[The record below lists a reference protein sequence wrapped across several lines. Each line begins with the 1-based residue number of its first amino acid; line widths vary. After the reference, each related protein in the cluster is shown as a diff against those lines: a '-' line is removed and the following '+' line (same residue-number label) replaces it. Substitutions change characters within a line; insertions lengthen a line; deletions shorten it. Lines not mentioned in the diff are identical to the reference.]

1 MSRVI
6 FFMNYDKYEKR
17 EAPGILFFV
26 QILLDKGH
34 DVEFVASKDELFEK
48 VGTKRYDSVCISM
61 LSTNEIRETLK
72 TAFKIKKADPHVVTI
87 LGGQGVTG
95 LSDELI
101 HAQGIDCVM
110 EGEGEIILP
119 ILLDYL
125 MRAQQSIAL
134 TRPFNEKAEIGVSK
148 KTAEECGIDGIN
160 LLFKDRLFYLSPV
173 SSDVASAL
181 SEMTFERK
189 ITENDEDIILDVLLS
204 GFILKTTDEKIIRFD
219 INREQLFER
228 NAARYKEITGS
239 NFPLSPIKLE
249 EYSHSYPTNEELNG
263 LSKAYPWEI
272 TLEKEW
278 VSIGIYSQRGCNW
291 MECTFCGI
299 RTPLE
304 RRYEIPFII
313 KILKEAV
320 KNGIKG
326 VSFDDDQFIQNKKW
340 VDGLLDEIIGAGLNK
355 QLQFSAMLKVEAGRD
370 KELIRKFKDA
380 GFSKL
385 QIGVESFLP
394 EKVKFFYKSV
404 RGHEEVYCMAA
415 KEVIFNCLDAG
426 IIPGAF
432 IILTRPNEGAALK
445 EITDELIEIA
455 DILFR
460 AYQDFNV
467 LPVISF
473 NDLLMAYPNT
483 PLIQQEGYKRF
494 YAPLTPIEIIEK
506 DKVLLD
512 IKRVE
517 IPYAYKLKN
526 FGLTTF
532 ITELFSFTNKRED
545 APAVVCESIEHID
558 DAITALEGLVDKL
571 GKEEFVAFAFIRE
584 LNKGSQFYNEK
595 IVSDIIKN
603 INFHLDKENQIDIE
617 TASERLKVI
626 LAKGELRFELIHR
639 VVDKFGDENLKRLL
653 IDMIPQ
659 DQLRERGTIV
669 NNSLRIKEKMTMLKN
684 RLDANVKRFFDKMKA
699 EIDEILKMEGAE
711 RQLFYLNKKRDE
723 IIIYSNNV
731 KPYLKAAK
739 ALTKLIEWLDNII
752 EDLRKKH
759 K

>member
-1 MSRVI
+1 MSRVV
-6 FFMNYDKYEKR
+6 FFMDYDKYEKR

-34 DVEFVASKDELFEK
+34 DVEFVSSKDELFEK
-48 VGTKRYDSVCISM
+48 AGTRRYDSVCISM

-72 TAFKIKKADPHVVTI
+72 TAIQIKKKDPHIVTI

-95 LSDELI
+95 LSNELI

-125 MRAQQSIAL
+125 MRASQSIAL
-134 TRPFNEKAEIGVSK
+134 TRPFNEKAELNVPK
-148 KTAEECGIDGIN
+148 KIAEECGIDGMN
-160 LLFKDRLFYLSPV
+160 LLFKDKVFYLSPIG
-173 SSDVASAL
+173 SDIASAL
-181 SEMTFERK
+181 SEMTFERRIK
-189 ITENDEDIILDVLLS
+189 ENEEEIVVEVPLS
-204 GFILKTTDEKIIRFD
+204 DFILKTIDEKIIRFD

-249 EYSHSYPTNEELNG
+249 EYSHSYPTNEELNAI
-263 LSKAYPWEI
+263 SKAYPWEI
-272 TLEKEW
+272 ALEKEW
-278 VSIGIYSQRGCNW
+278 VSIGIYAQRGCNW
-291 MECTFCGI
+291 RECTFCGI
-299 RTPLE
+299 RTPLG
-304 RRYEIPFII
+304 RRYEVPFII

-340 VDGLLDEIIGAGLNK
+340 VNELLDEIIGAELNK
-355 QLQFSAMLKVEAGRD
+355 QLQFSTMLKVEAGRD

-394 EKVKFFYKSV
+394 EKIKFFYKSV
-404 RGHEEVYCMAA
+404 RGHEEAYCMAA
-415 KEVIFNCLDAG
+415 KEVIFNCLDVG
-426 IIPGAF
+426 IIPGVF
-432 IILTRPNEGAALK
+432 IILTRPNEDAALK

-460 AYQDFNV
+460 AYQDFNI

-483 PLIQQEGYKRF
+483 PLIQQEGYKKF
-494 YAPLTPIEIIEK
+494 YAPLSPIEIIEG
-506 DKVLLD
+506 DKFLLD
-512 IKRVE
+512 VKRVE

-532 ITELFSFTNKRED
+532 ITELFTLTNKRED
-545 APAVVCESIEHID
+545 APSAVCESIEHVD
-558 DAITALEGLVDKL
+558 DAVAALEKLVDKL
-571 GKEEFVAFAFIRE
+571 GTEEFAAFAFLRE
-584 LNKGSQFYNEK
+584 LSRSSQFYNEG
-595 IVSDIIKN
+595 IVADIIKN
-603 INFHLDKENQIDIE
+603 INFHLDADNQVDIE
-617 TASERLKVI
+617 TASEKLKI
-626 LAKGELRFELIHR
+626 LLAKEDLKLELIHR
-639 VVDKFGDENLKRLL
+639 VVDKFGDETLKGLL
-653 IDMIPQ
+653 KTVIPKN
-659 DQLRERGTIV
+659 QLREKDAVI
-669 NNSLRIKEKMTMLKN
+669 NNCLKIKERMKMLKE
-684 RLDANVKRFFDKMKA
+684 RLDVDVKRFFNRIKEEVDA
-699 EIDEILKMEGAE
+699 ILKMEGAE
-711 RQLFYLNKKRDE
+711 KQLFYLNKKRDE
-723 IIIYSNNV
+723 TITYSNNV
-731 KPYLKAAK
+731 KPYLKASK
-739 ALTKLIEWLDNII
+739 ALTKLIEWLDNIV
-752 EDLRKKH
+752 EDLKKRH